1 MPLAEQ
7 DADSRMK
14 RFFLIALTLMIAV
27 GVASQL
33 RYLIPVLELRD
44 HNPDD
49 TAFMERAREHGPV
62 RYEWRDYEQIADDL
76 KRAVLISE
84 DARFMEHIGF
94 DWRGIRHAIERN
106 EEAGRP
112 VAGGSTVTQQ
122 LAKNLF
128 LSSEKSYSR
137 KFQEALIAL
146 MLEVS
151 LSKKRILELYLN
163 TAQWGNR
170 LFGAQAAARH
180 YFGVDADALAPAQAA
195 QLAVLLPRPSYYD
208 VRGTTEYVEQRTLWI
223 QKQLPL
229 VSIPPP

>member
-1 MPLAEQ
+1 
-7 DADSRMK
+7 MK
-14 RFFLIALTLMIAV
+14 RFFLIALTLVIAV

-49 TAFMERAREHGPV
+49 TAFMERAREHGAV

-128 LSSEKSYSR
+128 LSSEKSYAR
-137 KFQEALIAL
+137 KIQEALIAL
-146 MLEVS
+146 MLEAT

-180 YFGVDADALAPAQAA
+180 YFDVDAQTLSPAQAT
-195 QLAVLLPRPSYYD
+195 QLAVLLPHPSYYD
-208 VRGTTEYVEQRTLWI
+208 VRGTTVYVEQRTLWI

-229 VSIPPP
+229 VRIPPP

>member
-1 MPLAEQ
+1 
-7 DADSRMK
+7 MK
-14 RFFLIALTLMIAV
+14 RFFLIALTLVIAV

-33 RYLIPVLELRD
+33 HYLIPVLELRD

-49 TAFMERAREHGPV
+49 TAFMERAREHGAV

-128 LSSEKSYSR
+128 LSSEKSYAR
-137 KFQEALIAL
+137 KIQEALIAL
-146 MLEVS
+146 MLEAT

-180 YFGVDADALAPAQAA
+180 YFDVDAQTLSPAQAA

-208 VRGTTEYVEQRTLWI
+208 VRGTTVYVEQRTLWI

-229 VSIPPP
+229 VRIPPP

>member
-1 MPLAEQ
+1 
-7 DADSRMK
+7 MK
-14 RFFLIALTLMIAV
+14 RFFLIALTLVIAV

-49 TAFMERAREHGPV
+49 TAFMERARKHGAV

-128 LSSEKSYSR
+128 LSSEKSYAR
-137 KFQEALIAL
+137 KIQEALIAL
-146 MLEVS
+146 MLEAT

-180 YFGVDADALAPAQAA
+180 YFDVDAQTLSPAQAA

-208 VRGTTEYVEQRTLWI
+208 VRGTTVYVEQRTLWI

-229 VSIPPP
+229 VRIPPP

>member
-1 MPLAEQ
+1 
-7 DADSRMK
+7 
-14 RFFLIALTLMIAV
+14 
-27 GVASQL
+27 VASQL

-49 TAFMERAREHGPV
+49 TAFMERAREHGAV

-128 LSSEKSYSR
+128 LSSEKSYTR
-137 KFQEALIAL
+137 KIQEALIAL
-146 MLEVS
+146 MLEAT

-180 YFGVDADALAPAQAA
+180 YFDVDARALSPAQAA

-229 VSIPPP
+229 VRIPPP

>member
-1 MPLAEQ
+1 
-7 DADSRMK
+7 MK
-14 RFFLIALTLMIAV
+14 RFFLIALTLVIAV

-49 TAFMERAREHGPV
+49 TAFMERAREHGAV

-128 LSSEKSYSR
+128 LSSEKSYAR
-137 KFQEALIAL
+137 KIQEALIAL
-146 MLEVS
+146 MLEAT

-180 YFGVDADALAPAQAA
+180 YFDVDAQTLSPAQAT

-208 VRGTTEYVEQRTLWI
+208 VRGTTVYVEQRTLWI

-229 VSIPPP
+229 VRIPPP

>member
-1 MPLAEQ
+1 
-7 DADSRMK
+7 MK
-14 RFFLIALTLMIAV
+14 RFFLIALTLVIAV

-128 LSSEKSYSR
+128 LSSEKSYAR
-137 KFQEALIAL
+137 KIQEALIAL
-146 MLEVS
+146 MLEAT

-180 YFGVDADALAPAQAA
+180 YFDVDAQTLSPAQAA

-208 VRGTTEYVEQRTLWI
+208 VRGTTVYVEQRTLWI

-229 VSIPPP
+229 VRIPPP